1 MGRGERLKLYPDP
14 VRTGPTYNG
23 ALDQNRDLFFGEEEQ
38 KIHLHSGRG
47 SKGAFKPTS
56 FAREI
61 QRLIN
66 RMEVTLVDE
75 GAGKSCLESRIL
87 SHHHNLVLFCGFSA
101 G

>member
-1 MGRGERLKLYPDP
+1 MGRGEGLKLYPDP
-14 VRTGPTYNG
+14 VRAGPTDNG
-23 ALDQNRDLFFGEEEQ
+23 ALDQNRDRFFGEEEQ

-75 GAGKSCLESRIL
+75 GAGESCLESRVL
-87 SHHHNLVLFCGFSA
+87 SHHHNLILFCGLAA

>member
-1 MGRGERLKLYPDP
+1 MGRGEGLKLYPDP
-14 VRTGPTYNG
+14 VRAGPTYNG
-23 ALDQNRDLFFGEEEQ
+23 TLDQNRDLFFGEEEQ

-75 GAGKSCLESRIL
+75 GAGESCLESRVL
-87 SHHHNLVLFCGFSA
+87 SHHHNLILFCGLAA